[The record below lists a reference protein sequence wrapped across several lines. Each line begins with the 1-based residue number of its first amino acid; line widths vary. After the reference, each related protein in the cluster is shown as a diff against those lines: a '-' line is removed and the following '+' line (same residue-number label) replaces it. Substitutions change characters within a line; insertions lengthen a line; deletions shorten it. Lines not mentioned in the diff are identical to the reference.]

1 MYIILFQELK
11 LAYDAVKIDVY
22 SSREAHVTL
31 MRYLAQYPTV
41 LNLISSHITVG
52 NSYCHNSSLRNDP
65 SHHINHS
72 YYIH

>member
-41 LNLISSHITVG
+41 LNLISSHITVV
-52 NSYCHNSSLRNDP
+52 NTVTATI
-65 SHHINHS
+65 HH
-72 YYIH
+72 